1 MFANRIDE
9 VLACAEAGATQ
20 TSLKDREQFLPALRI
35 VEEFAKQKG
44 RIVGGNGAT
53 LLWTRF
59 KERRSSDPIPLD
71 AYHYILYSPS
81 PLSDGSELARR
92 IYALDPRGLT
102 QYTVCL
108 PRVLELPSGEIKM
121 EALVNTG
128 QREIVRIKGLPQFRG
143 VKVYDILAPD
153 KVPLL
158 FTSKIKAPCLG
169 PEMQLIGIYRDLC
182 NPSLVGDWK
191 GLLKYE
197 KILREFMLENFRKK
211 ITSITGGKAARPR
224 GDKTEPG
231 SSGSSVSKIIER
243 YISKE
248 GRMVLFQPDN
258 EGRTYTRLRCT
269 SVFSLEEEQ
278 ETLAELAEQEKEEV
292 QFLVNDPQLPTDR
305 RLRRLTMY
313 RIRKKGSSSREPV
326 LDVYNIA
333 NYEAVPYLHL
343 SSAEL
348 KERNFPLKSSMVIS
362 LKIATAFG
370 RARFILVDIWTIQL
384 LLKLG
389 SITSEHGQTLLR
401 QLFREFEGI
410 QFTTAEAFPAL
421 PQHFL
426 GRIEPADLA
435 EKREA
440 LASQKIRSM
449 GKNKRKITP
458 YYPIWGQKAD

>member
-1 MFANRIDE
+1 MFAGRMDE
-9 VLACAEAGATQ
+9 VLACAEAGATR
-20 TSLKDREQFLPALRI
+20 TSLKDREQFLPALRV

-59 KERRSSDPIPLD
+59 KERRGSDPIPLD
-71 AYHYILYSPS
+71 AYHYTLYSPS

-92 IYALDPRGLT
+92 VYALDPKGLT

-158 FTSKIKAPCLG
+158 FTPGTKAPCLG

-182 NPSLVGDWK
+182 NPSLVGDWA
-191 GLLKYE
+191 GLLKFE
-197 KILREFMLENFRKK
+197 KILRDFMVGNFREK
-211 ITSITGGKAARPR
+211 IASITGGRAAVFSPKKPR
-224 GDKTEPG
+224 AEKGG
-231 SSGSSVSKIIER
+231 ASSVQKIIER
-243 YISKE
+243 YVSKE
-248 GRMVLFQPDN
+248 GRMVLFRPDS
-258 EGRTYTRLRCT
+258 EGRAYARLRCT
-269 SVFSLEEEQ
+269 TVFSLEEEQ

-343 SSAEL
+343 SNAEL
-348 KERNFPLKSSMVIS
+348 KERSFPVAPMTVS

-389 SITSEHGQTLLR
+389 SVSNEHGQTLLR
-401 QLFREFEGI
+401 QLFKEFEEI
-410 QFTTAEAFPAL
+410 QFTTSEAFPAL

-458 YYPIWGQKAD
+458 YYPIWGQK